1 MTSTDMQKRVLIVDD
16 ALIMRQRIKQ
26 IALQAGWQI
35 AGEAQDGVAALEF
48 FRQEKP
54 QLVTLDIVMPNMA
67 GVDTL
72 KQMEETIGGLVEAL
86 TSHPPMSM
94 KKT

>member
-1 MTSTDMQKRVLIVDD
+1 MTSTDKQKRVLIVDD

-35 AGEAQDGVAALEF
+35 AGEAKDGVEALEL

-54 QLVTLDIVMPNMA
+54 QLVTLDIVMPNMD

-72 KQMEETIGGLVEAL
+72 KQNCYDIGR
-86 TSHPPMSM
+86 
-94 KKT
+94 